1 VAYLVDLEA
10 FHGPLDLLLYLI
22 EKNEVEL
29 DDIPVAVITEQYM
42 HYLSVTGDYD
52 LERMGDF
59 LLMASYLLNL
69 KSKLLLPRAIMS
81 EGEEEEDPRIDL
93 MQKLIEYKKY
103 KTAAQWLL
111 ELENGLLPR
120 VFFRQAS
127 EDLVIEEQ
135 LLTNSVSLLRAYRAI
150 LRRMPEADELY
161 QIPDEDISI
170 QEKMQQI
177 MLALNNPAREIWMQ
191 QLFEGISRRREAL
204 ALFLALLEL
213 IRLQKVT
220 AIQEDNNEDIK
231 IYLRVELSHD
241 YA

>member
-1 VAYLVDLEA
+1 MAYLVDLEA

-135 LLTNSVSLLRAYRAI
+135 LLPTVFINIYRHITRMRCDNYIKFLMKISVYRKCRI
-150 LRRMPEADELY
+150 R
-161 QIPDEDISI
+161 S
-170 QEKMQQI
+170 
-177 MLALNNPAREIWMQ
+177 LNNPAREIWMQ

>member
-1 VAYLVDLEA
+1 MAYLVDLEA

-93 MQKLIEYKKY
+93 MQ
-103 KTAAQWLL
+103 
-111 ELENGLLPR
+111 N
-120 VFFRQAS
+120 
-127 EDLVIEEQ
+127 
-135 LLTNSVSLLRAYRAI
+135 
-150 LRRMPEADELY
+150 
-161 QIPDEDISI
+161 
-170 QEKMQQI
+170 
-177 MLALNNPAREIWMQ
+177 
-191 QLFEGISRRREAL
+191 
-204 ALFLALLEL
+204 
-213 IRLQKVT
+213 
-220 AIQEDNNEDIK
+220 
-231 IYLRVELSHD
+231 
-241 YA
+241 

>member
-1 VAYLVDLEA
+1 MPYLVDLEA

-69 KSKLLLPRAIMS
+69 KSRLLLPRGIMS
-81 EGEEEEDPRIDL
+81 EQEEEEDPRTDL

-103 KTAAQWLL
+103 KAAAQWLL
-111 ELENGLLPR
+111 YLEDGLLPR
-120 VFFRQAS
+120 VYFRIAS
-127 EDLVIEEQ
+127 EDLATEEQ
-135 LLTNSVSLLRAYRAI
+135 LLTNSISLLRAYRAI
-150 LRRMPEADELY
+150 LRRIPEADELY
-161 QIPDEDISI
+161 EVPDNDISI
-170 QEKMQQI
+170 PEKMQQI
-177 MLALNNPAREIWMQ
+177 MLALHNPAQEVWMQ
-191 QLFEGISRRREAL
+191 QLFEGVSRRREAL

-220 AIQEDNNEDIK
+220 AVQENNNEDIK

>member
-29 DDIPVAVITEQYM
+29 DDIPIAIITDQYM
-42 HYLSVTGDYD
+42 QYLSVTGDYD

-69 KSKLLLPRAIMS
+69 KSRLLLPRGIMS
-81 EGEEEEDPRIDL
+81 EEEEEEDPRTDL

-103 KTAAQWLL
+103 KAAAQWLL
-111 ELENGLLPR
+111 DLESGLLPR
-120 VFFRQAS
+120 VYFRNAS
-127 EDLVIEEQ
+127 EGLATDEQ
-135 LLTNSVSLLRAYRAI
+135 LLANSISLLRAYRAI

-161 QIPDEDISI
+161 ELPDDDISI
-170 QEKMQQI
+170 PEKMQQI
-177 MLALNNPAREIWMQ
+177 MLALHNPAQEIWMQ
-191 QLFEGISRRREAL
+191 QLFAGISGRREAL

-220 AIQEDNNEDIK
+220 AIQENNNEDIK
-231 IYLRVELSHD
+231 IYLRVELSG
-241 YA
+241 